1 MNKISFY
8 LSALLLSFG
17 AMSCSEKPVEPVD
30 PEGPEQPQEKV
41 ELAVASIEPAA
52 AKAGTDVVISG
63 ENFGTE
69 ADLLSVTFGRAEAEI
84 KSVADASLTVVVP
97 EGEGEVDVYV
107 AKGEEKAGPLKFT
120 YKVDPKPEPQP
131 EKPVAMWIDAEA
143 NFGRLKTKTDI
154 RFWLD
159 KIEKAGFNA
168 IIVDVKPVQGDVLY
182 DSDFLPACT
191 SLGGASVPDRGFD
204 YLQYFIDQAHE
215 RGMRIT
221 VSTTIFTMG
230 LPQSKTGPGYTDPYW
245 DDKFCKEYLPDGIV
259 DIRETKDWGIFAFL
273 NPVLPEVH
281 DYVIRMVTEICTKYD
296 FDGYA
301 LDYCRYQNMNSDF
314 SEASRKAFEK
324 YIGTELKNFP
334 DDIYYYADGVVGK
347 NSYTPGP
354 YYNQWVEWRSSVI
367 QGYIRDIRETV
378 KSIRPDVDIEY
389 WAASWWPLPATG
401 QNWASPNLN
410 STGSYWWAT
419 PNYYKTG
426 FADQLDIFQLG
437 AYLNRVYGA
446 SDAESVEYAINR
458 AKRII
463 NGDCGLYGTIQCAD
477 KNFDIEEA
485 VYLCLKETDGVMVFE
500 LSHAHNTNAWNKIKS
515 GVERA
520 EKELNIVR
528 D

>member
-1 MNKISFY
+1 MNKIY
-8 LSALLLSFG
+8 LSLLMVTLG
-17 AMSCSEKPVEPVD
+17 IMSCEEKPAD
-30 PEGPEQPQEKV
+30 MQTPEQPQEKV
-41 ELAVASIEPAA
+41 EMKVSSIEPAT
-52 AKAGTDVVISG
+52 AKAGESVVIKG
-63 ENFGTE
+63 ENFGDDAGLLTVSFGRVE
-69 ADLLSVTFGRAEAEI
+69 ADIQDV
-84 KSVADASLTVVVP
+84 KQDQLTVVVP
-97 EGEGEVDVYV
+97 EGEGEVKVYV
-107 AKGEEKAGPLKFT
+107 TKGGENAGPLMFT
-120 YKVDPKPEPQP
+120 YFKPEPQP
-131 EKPVAMWIDAEA
+131 EKPVAIWIDAEA

-182 DSDFLPACT
+182 DSDFLPTCT
-191 SLGGASVPDRGFD
+191 SLGGATVPDRDFD

-281 DYVIRMVTEICTKYD
+281 DYVMRMVTEICTKYD

-301 LDYCRYQNMNSDF
+301 LDYCRYQNINSDF
-314 SEASRKAFEK
+314 SDASKEAFEE
-324 YIGTELKNFP
+324 YLGIELQNFP
-334 DDIYYYADGVVGK
+334 EDIYYYKEGVVGK
-347 NSYTPGP
+347 DSYTPGP
-354 YYNQWVEWRSSVI
+354 YYNQWIEWRSSVI

-378 KSIRPDVDIEY
+378 KSIKPDVDIEY

-419 PNYYKTG
+419 PEYYKTG

-477 KNFDIEEA
+477 RNFDIEEA

-500 LSHAHNTNAWNKIKS
+500 LSHAYNTNAWDKIKS

>member
-1 MNKISFY
+1 MKKIIFT
-8 LSALLLSFG
+8 LMAFVAGLALI
-17 AMSCSEKPVEPVD
+17 SCNPDPIPSEPED
-30 PEGPEQPQEKV
+30 P
-41 ELAVASIEPAA
+41 
-52 AKAGTDVVISG
+52 
-63 ENFGTE
+63 GTE
-69 ADLLSVTFGRAEAEI
+69 TPAPDDPA
-84 KSVADASLTVVVP
+84 P
-97 EGEGEVDVYV
+97 E
-107 AKGEEKAGPLKFT
+107 
-120 YKVDPKPEPQP
+120 DPAPEDPAPEDPVPEPQP
-131 EKPVAMWIDAEA
+131 EKPIAMWIDAEA
-143 NFGRLKTKTDI
+143 NFGRLSTTTDI
-154 RFWLD
+154 KIWLD
-159 KIEKAGFNA
+159 KIQKAGFNA

-182 DSDFLPACT
+182 NSAFLPACT
-191 SLGGASVPDRGFD
+191 SLGGKTVENRGFD
-204 YLQYFIDQAHE
+204 YLQYFIDQARA

-230 LPQSKTGPGYTDPYW
+230 LPASKTGPGYKDYPDSDYDLSYW

-259 DIRETKDWGIFAFL
+259 DIRQTKDWGIFAFL

-281 DYVIRMVTEICTKYD
+281 DYVIRMVTEICEKYD

-314 SEASRKAFEK
+314 SDASKEAFEK
-324 YIGTELKNFP
+324 YIGETLNDFP
-334 DDIYYYADGVVGK
+334 NDIYYYKPGVVGK
-347 NSYTPGP
+347 DSYTPGP
-354 YYNQWVEWRSSVI
+354 YYNKWVEWRSSVI
-367 QGYIRDIRETV
+367 QGYIKDIRAAV
-378 KSIRPDVDIEY
+378 KAVKPNVDIEY

-410 STGSYWWAT
+410 STSSYWWAS
-419 PNYYKTG
+419 PQYYKTG

-437 AYLNRVYGA
+437 AYLNRVYGPA
-446 SDAESVEYAINR
+446 DAESVEYAINR

-463 NGDCGLYGTIQCAD
+463 NGDCRLYGTFQCSN

-515 GVERA
+515 GIDRA